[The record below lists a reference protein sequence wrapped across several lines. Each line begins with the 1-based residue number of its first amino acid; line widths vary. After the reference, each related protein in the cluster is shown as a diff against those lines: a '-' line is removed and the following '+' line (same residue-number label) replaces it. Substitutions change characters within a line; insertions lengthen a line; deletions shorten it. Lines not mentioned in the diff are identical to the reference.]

1 MEHILKKTGIILL
14 GLIITTGVL
23 QAQEND
29 DFVLTKQIGLT
40 LSSVT
45 GAGIQ
50 YIYPSTER
58 DNLKFVGIYIY
69 NNDNNNKDSFFSLGF
84 EYQRD
89 LRESSI
95 QRIYTFGGAH
105 IDNSFSEETF
115 FNSDGQQDTFF
126 SLGGGMGA
134 DLGDRARGLIVNFH
148 VAYQFTRGF
157 GDIDKTRIG
166 LGAGFG
172 IGFNF

>member
-1 MEHILKKTGIILL
+1 M
-14 GLIITTGVL
+14 L

-29 DFVLTKQIGLT
+29 EFILTKQIGLT

-50 YIYPSTER
+50 YIYPSTEK
-58 DNLKFVGIYIY
+58 DNIKVVGIYIY
-69 NNDNNNKDSFFSLGF
+69 NNDNNSKDSFFSLGL

-89 LRESSI
+89 LRESDI
-95 QRIYTFGGAH
+95 QRIYAFGGTH

-134 DLGDRARGLIVNFH
+134 DLGDRARGLIINFH
-148 VAYQFTRGF
+148 VAYQFTRGS
-157 GDIDKTRIG
+157 GDQNKTRIG

-172 IGFNF
+172 VGFNF

>member
-1 MEHILKKTGIILL
+1 MENVLKNFVIIFV
-14 GLIITTGVL
+14 GLIVISPIL

-29 DFVLTKQIGLT
+29 EFVFTKQIGLT

-50 YIYPSTER
+50 YIYPSTEK
-58 DNLKFVGIYIY
+58 DNIKVVGIFIY
-69 NNDNNNKDSFFSLGF
+69 NNDTDNKDSFFSLGL

-89 LRESSI
+89 LRESNI
-95 QRIYTFGGAH
+95 QRVYAFGGAH

-115 FNSDGQQDTFF
+115 FNSDGQQDSFF
-126 SLGGGMGA
+126 SLGGGMGV
-134 DLGDRARGLIVNFH
+134 DLGDRKRGLILNFH
-148 VAYQFTRGF
+148 AAYQFTRGF
-157 GDIDKTRIG
+157 GDEDKTRIG
-166 LGAGFG
+166 LGAGIG